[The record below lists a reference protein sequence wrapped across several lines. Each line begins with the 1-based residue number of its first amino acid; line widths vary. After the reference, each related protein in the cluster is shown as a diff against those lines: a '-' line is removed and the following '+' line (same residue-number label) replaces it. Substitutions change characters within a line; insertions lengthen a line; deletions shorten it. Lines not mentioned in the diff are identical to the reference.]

1 MVTRGHSECTFR
13 HDHHATPCFRYVYVK
28 VVRFRCI
35 RSNGNA
41 RKRHET
47 GNGNTGYPSCFR
59 NGLTCFCHVS
69 VYGFLQFRPVIPP
82 KIKFEIL
89 AHRGS
94 QTTSPHARRLLVSSN
109 RKQWNNC
116 TSWRQW
122 RWIKI
127 LDRSVERWGGRHNNE
142 QSCQRQRKPAVKME
156 KPENVLRS
164 KTTNRQTTFK
174 ITIRGDCWCLC
185 IQASI
190 KKRKPR
196 FQHCVWQSLV
206 GRRLLCSKYGRQ
218 RGAPTLHVSF
228 TKEIFSF
235 LYRMVLFLSSLG
247 LFFLFSFFFY

>member
-1 MVTRGHSECTFR
+1 MEQLH
-13 HDHHATPCFRYVYVK
+13 
-28 VVRFRCI
+28 
-35 RSNGNA
+35 
-41 RKRHET
+41 
-47 GNGNTGYPSCFR
+47 
-59 NGLTCFCHVS
+59 L
-69 VYGFLQFRPVIPP
+69 
-82 KIKFEIL
+82 L
-89 AHRGS
+89 AS
-94 QTTSPHARRLLVSSN
+94 M
-109 RKQWNNC
+109 
-116 TSWRQW
+116 
-122 RWIKI
+122 I

-206 GRRLLCSKYGRQ
+206 GLRFLCSKYGRQ
-218 RGAPTLHVSF
+218 RGAPTFQISF

-235 LYRMVLFLSSLG
+235 IYRMVLFLSSLG
-247 LFFLFSFFFY
+247 LFFFFCFFFTKEFFPLLIFPLAKIFPQAKSFYEWLY

>member
-1 MVTRGHSECTFR
+1 MFWWNLTKIGQI
-13 HDHHATPCFRYVYVK
+13 YVPNK
-28 VVRFRCI
+28 FAQI
-35 RSNGNA
+35 
-41 RKRHET
+41 
-47 GNGNTGYPSCFR
+47 
-59 NGLTCFCHVS
+59 CH
-69 VYGFLQFRPVIPP
+69 IPP

-94 QTTSPHARRLLVSSN
+94 QTTSPHARRLSRIFKPRAMEQLHLLASM
-109 RKQWNNC
+109 
-116 TSWRQW
+116 
-122 RWIKI
+122 I
-127 LDRSVERWGGRHNNE
+127 LDRSVERWWGRHNNE

-174 ITIRGDCWCLC
+174 ITIRGDYWCLC
-185 IQASI
+185 IQGSI

-196 FQHCVWQSLV
+196 FQHCAWQSLV

-218 RGAPTLHVSF
+218 RGAPTFQVSF

-247 LFFLFSFFFY
+247 LFFLFSFFFFTKEFFPLLIFPLAKIFPQAKSFYEWLF

>member
-1 MVTRGHSECTFR
+1 MFWWNLTKIGQI
-13 HDHHATPCFRYVYVK
+13 YVPNK
-28 VVRFRCI
+28 FAQI
-35 RSNGNA
+35 
-41 RKRHET
+41 
-47 GNGNTGYPSCFR
+47 
-59 NGLTCFCHVS
+59 CH
-69 VYGFLQFRPVIPP
+69 IPP

-94 QTTSPHARRLLVSSN
+94 QTTSPHARRLSRLFKPRAMEQLHLLASM
-109 RKQWNNC
+109 
-116 TSWRQW
+116 
-122 RWIKI
+122 I

-206 GRRLLCSKYGRQ
+206 GRRFLCSKYGRQ
-218 RGAPTLHVSF
+218 RGAPTLQISF

-235 LYRMVLFLSSLG
+235 IYRMVLFLSSLG
-247 LFFLFSFFFY
+247 LFFSFDFFFTKEFFPLLIFPLAKIFPQAKSFYEWLY

>member
-1 MVTRGHSECTFR
+1 MFWWNLTKIGQI
-13 HDHHATPCFRYVYVK
+13 YVPNK
-28 VVRFRCI
+28 FPQI
-35 RSNGNA
+35 
-41 RKRHET
+41 
-47 GNGNTGYPSCFR
+47 
-59 NGLTCFCHVS
+59 CH
-69 VYGFLQFRPVIPP
+69 IPP
-82 KIKFEIL
+82 KIKFEIS
-89 AHRGS
+89 AHRSS
-94 QTTSPHARRLLVSSN
+94 QTTSPHARKLSRLFKPQAMEQLHLLASM
-109 RKQWNNC
+109 
-116 TSWRQW
+116 
-122 RWIKI
+122 I

-206 GRRLLCSKYGRQ
+206 GRRLLCSTPRQ
-218 RGAPTLHVSF
+218 RGAPTFQVSF
-228 TKEIFSF
+228 TKEIFYF

-247 LFFLFSFFFY
+247 LFFLFSFFIFLPRSFFRSWFFR

>member
-1 MVTRGHSECTFR
+1 MFWWNLTKIGQI
-13 HDHHATPCFRYVYVK
+13 YVPNK
-28 VVRFRCI
+28 FPQI
-35 RSNGNA
+35 
-41 RKRHET
+41 
-47 GNGNTGYPSCFR
+47 
-59 NGLTCFCHVS
+59 CH
-69 VYGFLQFRPVIPP
+69 IPP

-174 ITIRGDCWCLC
+174 ITIWGDCWCLC
-185 IQASI
+185 IQGSI

-218 RGAPTLHVSF
+218 RGAPTFQVSF

-247 LFFLFSFFFY
+247 LFFLFSFFFFTKEFFPLLIFPLAKIFPQAKSFYEWLF

>member
-1 MVTRGHSECTFR
+1 MFWWNLTKIGQI
-13 HDHHATPCFRYVYVK
+13 YVPNK
-28 VVRFRCI
+28 FAQI
-35 RSNGNA
+35 
-41 RKRHET
+41 
-47 GNGNTGYPSCFR
+47 
-59 NGLTCFCHVS
+59 CH
-69 VYGFLQFRPVIPP
+69 IPP

-89 AHRGS
+89 AHRSS
-94 QTTSPHARRLLVSSN
+94 QTTSPHARKLSRLFKPQAMEQLHLLASM
-109 RKQWNNC
+109 
-116 TSWRQW
+116 
-122 RWIKI
+122 I

-174 ITIRGDCWCLC
+174 ITIWGDCWCLC
-185 IQASI
+185 IQGSI

-218 RGAPTLHVSF
+218 RGAPTFQISF

-235 LYRMVLFLSSLG
+235 IYRMVLFLSSLG
-247 LFFLFSFFFY
+247 LFFSFVFFFTKEFFPLLIFPLAKIFPQAKSFYEWLY

>member
-1 MVTRGHSECTFR
+1 MFWWNLTKIGQI
-13 HDHHATPCFRYVYVK
+13 YV
-28 VVRFRCI
+28 
-35 RSNGNA
+35 SN
-41 RKRHET
+41 KF
-47 GNGNTGYPSCFR
+47 PQI
-59 NGLTCFCHVS
+59 CH
-69 VYGFLQFRPVIPP
+69 IPP

-174 ITIRGDCWCLC
+174 ITIWGDCWCLC
-185 IQASI
+185 IQGSI

-218 RGAPTLHVSF
+218 RGAPTLQVSF
-228 TKEIFSF
+228 TKEIFF
-235 LYRMVLFLSSLG
+235 FSLQNG
-247 LFFLFSFFFY
+247 TLSFFFGPFISFFFFFLPRSFFRSWFFRQQRFFHKQRASTSGFFKVRDVNKIWNYI